1 MPHGIRKAAHST
13 TAPFECA
20 AHVLFWRLLSSARQ
34 LSDLLAKHL
43 RLWATS
49 EFAWGRSDCAIVL
62 ADYVLDLT
70 GRDGA
75 NHLRGQYTTKAGC
88 NRVSGF
94 IRRGL
99 AVVVGECAAKVGLP
113 LCEAPQRGDI
123 GVLQF
128 TERVFAGGICLGGG
142 RWAVKSPDGLLTPT
156 NPNVVAAWAV
166 RG

>member
-1 MPHGIRKAAHST
+1 MD
-13 TAPFECA
+13 
-20 AHVLFWRLLSSARQ
+20 VLE
-34 LSDLLAKHL
+34 KHL
-43 RLWATS
+43 RLWATT
-49 EFAWGRSDCAIVL
+49 EFEWGRSDCAIVL
-62 ADYVLDLT
+62 ADYVLDVT

-75 NHLRGQYTTKAGC
+75 GHLRGRYSTKGGC

-99 AVVVGECAAKVGLP
+99 ASVVGECAAKVGLP

-128 TERVFAGGICLGGG
+128 TERAFAGGICLGDG